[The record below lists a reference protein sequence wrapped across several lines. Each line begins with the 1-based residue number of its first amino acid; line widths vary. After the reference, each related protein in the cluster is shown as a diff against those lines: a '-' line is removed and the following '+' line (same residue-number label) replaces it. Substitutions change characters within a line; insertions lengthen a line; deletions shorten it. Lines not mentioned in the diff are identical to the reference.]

1 MYELEGLMKAV
12 INRDGTLIVS
22 AEDDLEAFA
31 IQVWSEKN
39 RQNQKLPDGLR
50 LSWHLPSGYVGR
62 KEEKK

>member
-1 MYELEGLMKAV
+1 MKAV
-12 INRDGTLIVS
+12 IDRNGTLIVS

-50 LSWHLPSGYVGR
+50 ISWHLPAGYV
-62 KEEKK
+62 EKKGEREK

>member
-1 MYELEGLMKAV
+1 MKAV

-39 RQNQKLPDGLR
+39 QKLPDGLR
-50 LSWHLPSGYVGR
+50 LSWHLPSGYIGR
-62 KEEKK
+62 KEEKE